1 MSQTNGIKQSNFKV
15 EGMTCSSCSSNIE
28 KKLNKLDG
36 IVNANVSIASEK
48 GQVEYDINVIDLK
61 TILSTIDDLGYKA
74 VLEKEQSTQKVTL
87 KVNGMTCT
95 ACSNTIE
102 KSLNKMDGVVSASVN
117 FAAEKTTIE
126 YDPQKVRLIDFQKK
140 VTALGYELNLDDDES
155 DDVDEDQV
163 KMNKAKKT
171 MITSS
176 IFTGAIM
183 GLMMIHMFVTPI
195 PGYLPIVAALGF
207 PIIFGTG
214 LHVHIG
220 SWKALKNKS
229 PNMDVLV
236 TLGSL
241 PPYLIGLLGLFFPI
255 QAFIEM
261 ATTIMTFHL
270 IGKYLEARAKGK
282 ASQAIKKLLQMGA
295 KTAKIILDGEEIEI
309 PTKDL
314 QVGDIMVIRPGEK
327 IPTDGIVVDGQGLLD
342 ESMATGE
349 SMPVKRLKGDE
360 VIGAT
365 INKQGMFK
373 VRVTKIG
380 KDTFL
385 SQVVKMM
392 EECQGSKVPIQ
403 EFADRITGY
412 FVPAIIIITFA
423 TFISFNLF
431 PTFHLGIINWGAS
444 FLPWVNPD
452 LSPLTLAFITSTAVL
467 VISCP
472 CALGLGTPTALMVG
486 SGLGAENGILIR
498 NGEAIQTFKEVKAIA
513 FDKTGTLTKGKPEV
527 TDLITVNGFSEADFL
542 YFAGTIENGS
552 EHPLAHAIVEK
563 AKNDKIKL
571 GDMIDFNAV
580 IGMGVKGTIDGSHIL
595 VGNRKLMTENGIS
608 YASVEQKLIQ
618 LEEEAKTAMLL
629 SKDNQLM
636 GIIAVA
642 DPIKE
647 DSAHAIRI
655 LESMGIRTAMIT
667 GDNKRTAAAIGKKVG
682 ISHIIAEVLPDGKVQ
697 EVINLQKKYGT
708 VAMVGDGINDAPAL
722 KQSNVGIAIGTGTD
736 IAIEAADVTLVRG
749 ELSGIISA
757 IKLSRAIFTK
767 IKQNYF
773 WAWFYNVLFIPVA
786 ALGLLHPMLGAAAMA
801 VSSLNVVYNSLR
813 IRKVDI
819 GSGYVVKQSVS

>member
-1 MSQTNGIKQSNFKV
+1 MTQNNNVKQVGFKV
-15 EGMTCSSCSSNIE
+15 EGMSCSSCSNNIQ
-28 KKLNKLDG
+28 KKLSSLDG
-36 IVNANVSIASEK
+36 IINANVNIATEK
-48 GQVEYDINVIDLK
+48 GQVEYDSNKIDVEAIFNAVDK
-61 TILSTIDDLGYKA
+61 LGYKA
-74 VLEKEQSTQKVTL
+74 ILDEEKNTQKVTL
-87 KVNGMTCT
+87 KIKGMTCT
-95 ACSNTIE
+95 ACASKVE
-102 KSLNKMDGVVSASVN
+102 KSLSKVEGIIAANVN
-117 FAAEKTTIE
+117 FAVEKITIE
-126 YDPQKVRLIDFQKK
+126 YDPKKVRLIDMQKK
-140 VTALGYELNLDDDES
+140 VSSLGYELDIEEDEN
-155 DDVDEDQV
+155 DGVDEDEL
-163 KMNKAKKT
+163 KMSKAKKT
-171 MITSS
+171 MMTS
-176 IFTGAIM
+176 IVFTSAIM
-183 GLMMIHMFVTPI
+183 GLMIIHMFVTPI
-195 PGYLPIVAALGF
+195 PGYLPIIAVLGL

-214 LHVHIG
+214 WHVHVG

-241 PPYLIGLLGLFFPI
+241 PPYLIGLMGLFLPL
-255 QAFIEM
+255 QSFIEM

-270 IGKYLEARAKGK
+270 VGKYLEARAKGR

-295 KTAKIILDGEEIEI
+295 KTAKIIVDGEEIEI

-327 IPTDGIVVDGQGLLD
+327 VPTDGIVVDGNGLLD

-349 SMPVKRLKGDE
+349 SMPVKRIKGDE

-365 INKQGMFK
+365 INKQGLLK
-373 VRVTKIG
+373 VKVTKVG

-412 FVPAIIIITFA
+412 FVPAIILITIGV
-423 TFISFNLF
+423 FISFNIF
-431 PTFHLGIINWGAS
+431 PEFHLGIIRWGAS

-452 LSPLTLAFITSTAVL
+452 LTPLTLAFITSTAVL

-486 SGLGAENGILIR
+486 SGMGAENGILIR

-513 FDKTGTLTKGKPEV
+513 FDKTGTITKGKPEV
-527 TDLITVNGFSEADFL
+527 TDLVTVDGVSEKEFL
-542 YFAGTIENGS
+542 YYAGTIEHGS

-563 AKNDKIKL
+563 TKNEKIKL
-571 GDMIDFNAV
+571 GEVIDFNAV
-580 IGMGVKGTIDGSHIL
+580 VGMGVVGSIDGARIL
-595 VGNRKLMTENGIS
+595 VGNRKLMKENGVS
-608 YASVEQKLIQ
+608 YEVYEEELIR
-618 LEEEAKTAMLL
+618 LEEEAKTAMMLAKGNKLL
-629 SKDNQLM
+629 
-636 GIIAVA
+636 GIVAVA

-647 DSAHAIRI
+647 DSAEAIRA
-655 LESMGIRTAMIT
+655 LEAMGIKTAMIT

-682 ISHIIAEVLPDGKVQ
+682 ISHVIAEVLPDGKVEEVVRLQ
-697 EVINLQKKYGT
+697 EKYDT

-722 KQSNVGIAIGTGTD
+722 KQANVGIAIGTGTD

-757 IKLSRAIFTK
+757 IKLSRAIFRK

-773 WAWFYNVLFIPVA
+773 WAWFYNALFIPVA
-786 ALGLLHPMLGAAAMA
+786 ALGLLHPMIGAAAMA
-801 VSSLNVVYNSLR
+801 ISSLNVVYNSLR
-813 IRKVDI
+813 LKKVDI
-819 GSGYVVKQSVS
+819 SAGYTAN

>member
-1 MSQTNGIKQSNFKV
+1 MSQTNGIKQSSFKV
-15 EGMTCSSCSSNIE
+15 EGMTCSSCSNNIE

-36 IVNANVSIASEK
+36 IVNANISIASEK
-48 GQVEYDINVIDLK
+48 GQVEYDVNVIDLK

-74 VLEKEQSTQKVTL
+74 VLEEEQSTQKVTL

-126 YDPQKVRLIDFQKK
+126 YDPQKVRLMDFQKK
-140 VTALGYELNLDDDES
+140 ITALGYELNLDEDES

-176 IFTGAIM
+176 IFTGIIM

-295 KTAKIILDGEEIEI
+295 KTAKIIIDGEEIEI

-412 FVPAIIIITFA
+412 FVPAIIVITFA

-595 VGNRKLMTENGIS
+595 VGNRKLMTENNVA

-682 ISHIIAEVLPDGKVQ
+682 ISHIIAEVLPDGKVE